1 VASAT
6 LPYTQP
12 KQSNRPATPTVVAD
26 RCGFAV
32 DPVLAKKLRNQ
43 MARLSVLKKR
53 RKSTAKDRAA
63 AQKLGEKIDA
73 KLATLQCPSIEEYRA
88 KDAALDKERMLYLWR
103 KRRSRA
109 KLTPNEDAELAH
121 VNARYWAYRLGPE
134 SRARDR
140 LRSLSKKARVHVN
153 AFGPPLGPW
162 EKGELSVLTT
172 VYRPRTIKLARDSED
187 VLERHSIFSDC
198 EYDGE
203 GFPMEYHRLEED
215 FAEFN
220 GVPRL
225 CTVDRELSAKE
236 GYWILKPIDDI

>member
-1 VASAT
+1 VRFCRRPRARQKTSQSDGAPERSQET
-6 LPYTQP
+6 TQVNGEG
-12 KQSNRPATPTVVAD
+12 SRG
-26 RCGFAV
+26 C
-32 DPVLAKKLRNQ
+32 AK
-43 MARLSVLKKR
+43 AR
-53 RKSTAKDRAA
+53 
-63 AQKLGEKIDA
+63 EKIDA

-88 KDAALDKERMLYLWR
+88 KDAASDKERMLYLWR

-140 LRSLSKKARVHVN
+140 LSSLSKKARVHVN

-172 VYRPRTIKLARDSED
+172 VYRPGTIKLTRDSD
-187 VLERHSIFSDC
+187 DFLERHSIFSDC
-198 EYDGE
+198 EYDAE

-215 FAEFN
+215 FEEFAE
-220 GVPRL
+220 VPRFS
-225 CTVDRELSAKE
+225 TVDRELSAKE
-236 GYWILKPIDDI
+236 GAGSSSQ